1 MEISVI
7 LTGNPNVGK
16 STVFNRL
23 TGLKQHTGNWS
34 GKTVEKKEGILR
46 DGGDTFR
53 VVDLPGAYSLTAHSP
68 EEEVTRDCLTNGLP
82 DGAVVTIVCDGG
94 ALERNL
100 MLCCEVLSITR
111 RVVVCVNLM
120 DEAARRGIFVDGAAL
135 AAELGCPV
143 VLCAARSG
151 DGIAQLIGA
160 IRDMAKPDAA
170 VSPVSDKGTR
180 EAYAARAQE
189 LAGKVVTYG
198 EPTRWRACGGEC
210 TSCKKGRNCAVQRCG
225 ARMPHCADRHPDR
238 IDRLPDRIDRG
249 IDRVLTG
256 RWTAF
261 PCMVFFLF
269 ILFWLT
275 LVGAGCCTTLLE
287 RGFAALLAFCAG
299 HSAWLPETVRA
310 LVLEGILQTTCTVI
324 AVMLPPMAIFFP
336 LFSLLEDAG
345 FLPRLA
351 FNTDRLFAACGV
363 CGKQCLTMMMGF
375 GCNAVGVTGCR
386 IIDAPRE
393 RRIAMLTNAFVP
405 CNGRF
410 PMVLT
415 LVSVLCRGAILSA
428 AGFVGCLALSL
439 LVTLAVSRWLS
450 GTMEES
456 ASFAMELPPY
466 RMPQIGQTLWRA
478 VTDRIVFVLGRAAA
492 VAAPA
497 GAVLWLMGEV
507 CIGGASLFVWLIRLL
522 EPIGRLFGMDGVI
535 LSGFVLSLPA
545 AEIFYPLVLD
555 GYAAM
560 GIPFSGAADWSGVTA
575 LCVLLFT
582 LFHFPC
588 ATTLWTIRRESGSTR
603 DMLRAAAIPT
613 VIGLFLCW
621 LVGLNGG

>member
-1 MEISVI
+1 MEIPVI

-46 DGGDTFR
+46 QGEDTYR
-53 VVDLPGAYSLTAHSP
+53 IVDLPGAYSLTAHSP
-68 EEEVTRDCLTNGLP
+68 EEEVTRDCLTGGLP
-82 DGAVVTIVCDGG
+82 EGAVVVIVCDGG

-100 MLCCEVLSITR
+100 SLCCEVLSVTR
-111 RVVVCVNLM
+111 RAVVCVNLM
-120 DEAARRGIFVDGAAL
+120 DEAARRGISVNGAEL
-135 AAELGCPV
+135 AAGLGCPA

-151 DGIAQLIGA
+151 EGMAELLGA
-160 IRDMAKPDAA
+160 IRAMAGEDPEPESRVGKP
-170 VSPVSDKGTR
+170 TR
-180 EAYAARAQE
+180 EEITAFARE
-189 LAGKVVTYG
+189 LAERVVRRG
-198 EPTRWRACGGEC
+198 GRACGGC
-210 TSCKKGRNCAVQRCG
+210 TACTV
-225 ARMPHCADRHPDR
+225 DRRQDR
-238 IDRLPDRIDRG
+238 

-275 LVGAGCCTTLLE
+275 LVGAGYVSALLE
-287 RGFAALLAFCAG
+287 RAFAAMLAFCAA
-299 HSAWLPETVRA
+299 HSGSLPAAVRS
-310 LVLEGILQTTCTVI
+310 LVLDGILRTTCTVV

-351 FNTDRLFAACGV
+351 FDTDRLFASCGV

-386 IIDAPRE
+386 IIDGARE

-415 LVSVLCRGAILSA
+415 LLSVLCRGTVLSA
-428 AGFVGCLALSL
+428 MGFVGCLTLSL
-439 LVTLAVSRWLS
+439 AVTLLVSRWLS
-450 GTMEES
+450 GKGRES

-466 RMPQIGQTLWRA
+466 RRPRIGQTLWRA
-478 VTDRIVFVLGRAAA
+478 LTDRIVFVLGRAAA

-497 GAVLWLMGEV
+497 GAVLWLLGEV
-507 CIGGASLFVWLIRLL
+507 RLCGASLLVWLIRLL
-522 EPIGRLFGMDGVI
+522 EPSGGR
-535 LSGFVLSLPA
+535 SGWMA
-545 AEIFYPLVLD
+545 
-555 GYAAM
+555 
-560 GIPFSGAADWSGVTA
+560 
-575 LCVLLFT
+575 
-582 LFHFPC
+582 
-588 ATTLWTIRRESGSTR
+588 
-603 DMLRAAAIPT
+603 
-613 VIGLFLCW
+613 
-621 LVGLNGG
+621 

>member
-1 MEISVI
+1 MEIPVI

-46 DGGDTFR
+46 QGGDTYR

-68 EEEVTRDCLTNGLP
+68 EEEVTRDCLTGELP
-82 DGAVVTIVCDGG
+82 EGAVVVIVCDGG

-100 MLCCEVLSITR
+100 SLCCEVLSVTR
-111 RVVVCVNLM
+111 RAVVCVNLM
-120 DEAARRGIFVDGAAL
+120 DEAARRGISVDGAAL
-135 AAELGCPV
+135 AAGLGCPA

-151 DGIAQLIGA
+151 EGMAELLGA
-160 IRDMAKPDAA
+160 IRAVAGSDPEPESRAGKEKP
-170 VSPVSDKGTR
+170 TR
-180 EAYAARAQE
+180 EEITAFARE
-189 LAGKVVTYG
+189 LADRVVRRGGST
-198 EPTRWRACGGEC
+198 CGGC
-210 TSCKKGRNCAVQRCG
+210 TACTACTV
-225 ARMPHCADRHPDR
+225 DRR
-238 IDRLPDRIDRG
+238 QDRL
-249 IDRVLTG
+249 DRVLTG

-275 LVGAGCCTTLLE
+275 LVGAGYVSALLE
-287 RGFAALLAFCAG
+287 RAFAAMLAFCAG
-299 HSAWLPETVRA
+299 HSGGVPAAVRS
-310 LVLEGILQTTCTVI
+310 LVLDGILRTTCTVV

-351 FNTDRLFAACGV
+351 FDTDRLFASCGV

-386 IIDAPRE
+386 IIDGARE

-415 LVSVLCRGAILSA
+415 LLSVLCRGTVLSA
-428 AGFVGCLALSL
+428 MGFVGCLTLSL
-439 LVTLAVSRWLS
+439 AVTLLVSRWLS
-450 GTMEES
+450 GKERES

-466 RMPQIGQTLWRA
+466 RKPRIGQTLWRA
-478 VTDRIVFVLGRAAA
+478 LTDRIVFVLGRAAA

-497 GAVLWLMGEV
+497 GAVLWLLGEV
-507 CIGGASLFVWLIRLL
+507 RLCGASLLVWLIRLL
-522 EPIGRLFGMDGVI
+522 EPLGEPFGMDGVI

-545 AEIFYPLVLD
+545 AEIFYPLVAD

-560 GIPFSGAADWSGVTA
+560 GVPFSGAGDWSGVTA

-582 LFHFPC
+582 LFHYPC
-588 ATTLWTIRRESGSTR
+588 ATTLWTIRRESGSVR
-603 DMLRAAAIPT
+603 DMLWSAALPT
-613 VIGLFLCW
+613 AIGLALCR
-621 LVGLNGG
+621 LVTLLGG